1 MTVTV
6 VVGGFYGDEGK
17 GKIVAYLSLSDSHS
31 IAVRGGVGPN
41 AGHTVVYGDDIL
53 KLRMLPSA
61 VVNKSTRLLIGP
73 GVLVNPDIT
82 LDEARQY
89 GALDRLVVDQSCGII
104 EQNHITSDK
113 SGFLASKVGS
123 TGSGTG
129 PANAERVMRSGKLAK
144 DLDIL
149 KNYLDDVPDIVN
161 SQIDRGHDVLVE
173 GTQGTFL
180 SLYFGNYPFVTSK
193 DVTASA
199 ICSDVGLGPKKV
211 DDVIVIFKS
220 YVTRV
225 GEGPFDGEIS
235 SEETE
240 KRGWSEIGTVT
251 GRTRRAAPFDFNLA
265 KRAIMLNSAS
275 SIAITKLDV
284 LFPSAKGKRKYEELD
299 SDASSFIEN
308 IENELKTNVSLIG
321 TGPEVYDTIDRRSVI

>member
-31 IAVRGGVGPN
+31 LAVRGGVGPN
-41 AGHTVVYGDDIL
+41 AGHTVIYENQVL

-73 GVLVNPDIT
+73 GVLVDPTVT
-82 LDEARQY
+82 LNEATKY
-89 GALDRLVVDQSCGII
+89 NALDRLVIDRSCGII
-104 EQNHITSDK
+104 EQHHINSDR
-113 SGFLASKVGS
+113 SGFLSSKVGS

-129 PANAERVMRSGKLAK
+129 PANAERVLRTAKLAK
-144 DLDIL
+144 DLDL
-149 KNYLDDVPDIVN
+149 FKDYLDDIPGIIN
-161 SQIDRGHDVLVE
+161 SQIENGNDVLVE

-225 GEGPFDGEIS
+225 GEGPFAGEITE
-235 SEETE
+235 SEIQ
-240 KRGWSEIGTVT
+240 KLGWSETGTVT

-265 KRAIMLNSAS
+265 RRSIMLNSAT
-275 SIAITKLDV
+275 SIAITKLDI
-284 LFPSAKGKRKYEELD
+284 LFPSATGMRKYDELS
-299 SDASSFIEN
+299 SDAKAFIEN
-308 IENELKTNVSLIG
+308 IENELHTSVSLIG
-321 TGPEVYDTIDRRSVI
+321 TGPEVYDTIDRRL

>member
-31 IAVRGGVGPN
+31 LAVRGGVGPN
-41 AGHTVVYGDDIL
+41 AGHTVLYKDQVL

-73 GVLVNPDIT
+73 GVLIDPVVI
-82 LDEARQY
+82 LHEATKY
-89 GALDRLVVDQSCGII
+89 NALDRLVIDRSCGII
-104 EQNHITSDK
+104 EPNHINSDK

-129 PANAERVMRSGKLAK
+129 PANAERVLRTAKLAR
-144 DLDIL
+144 DLDIFED
-149 KNYLDDVPDIVN
+149 YLDDIPGIVN
-161 SQIDRGHDVLVE
+161 SQIENGNDVLVE

-180 SLYFGNYPFVTSK
+180 SLYFGDYPFVTSK

-211 DDVIVIFKS
+211 DDVMVVFKS

-225 GEGPFDGEIS
+225 GEGPFAGEIS
-235 SEETE
+235 ASEI
-240 KRGWSEIGTVT
+240 KKLGWSETGTVT

-265 KRAIMLNSAS
+265 RRSIMLNSAT
-275 SIAITKLDV
+275 SIAITKLDI
-284 LFPSAKGKRKYEELD
+284 LFPSATGIRKYDELS
-299 SDASSFIEN
+299 SDAQAFIEN
-308 IENELKTNVSLIG
+308 IENELNTSVSIIG
-321 TGPEVYDTIDRRSVI
+321 TGAEVFDTIDRR

>member
-17 GKIVAYLSLSDSHS
+17 GKIVAFLSLKDSHS
-31 IAVRGGVGPN
+31 LAVRGGVGPN
-41 AGHTVVYGDDIL
+41 AGHTVNFGDQVL

-61 VVNKSTRLLIGP
+61 VVNKSTKLLIGP

-82 LDEARQY
+82 LNEATKY
-89 GALDRLVVDQSCGII
+89 DALNRLVVDKSCAII
-104 EQNHITSDK
+104 EKKHIESDK

-129 PANAERVMRSGKLAK
+129 PANSDRIMRIAKLAK
-144 DLDIL
+144 DIDIFQ
-149 KNYLDDVPDIVN
+149 NYIDDVPDIVN
-161 SQIDRGHDVLVE
+161 STIDSGNDVLVE

-211 DDVIVIFKS
+211 DDVIVIFKAF
-220 YVTRV
+220 VTRV
-225 GEGPFDGEIS
+225 GEGPFTGELS
-235 SEETE
+235 PEETE
-240 KRGWSEIGTVT
+240 NRGWAEIGTVT
-251 GRTRRAAPFDFNLA
+251 GRTRRAAPFDFTLA
-265 KRAIMLNSAS
+265 KKAIMLNSAS

-284 LFPSAKGKRKYEELD
+284 LYPSARGVTKYEELD
-299 SDASSFIEN
+299 SPSKSFIEN
-308 IENELKTNVSLIG
+308 IEKELKINVSLIG
-321 TGPEVYDTIDRRSVI
+321 TGPEVYETIDRRVK